1 MGTYNSDNNRHS
13 FLTEL
18 QFVCIDEEGIIQY
31 VSTMS
36 FENIQ
41 GAG

>member
-18 QFVCIDEEGIIQY
+18 QLVQIDDQGIIQY
-31 VSTMS
+31 VSTMH
-36 FENIQ
+36 FENIK